1 MGMQSGSRT
10 WVDLNQPISDRVSIK
25 KMASYVA
32 PWTHLLNGSNVKEET
47 GIKFDDC
54 LTFESSR
61 KVPSLE
67 YAKALLISKI
77 RENHSR
83 LFGNEGIYLI
93 HLKAEPD
100 SNNVVGGEGLAY
112 TPFYI
117 VQALVD
123 VRLEH

>member
-1 MGMQSGSRT
+1 MGMQSRT
-10 WVDLNQPISDRVSIK
+10 WIDLNQQVTDRISIRKI
-25 KMASYVA
+25 ASYVA
-32 PWTHLLNGSNVKEET
+32 PWTQLLNGSNVKEET
-47 GIKFDDC
+47 GLKFDDC
-54 LTFESSR
+54 LTFESAR

-67 YAKALLISKI
+67 YARDLLISKI
-77 RENHSR
+77 RDNHSR

-93 HLKAEPD
+93 HLKVEPQ

-112 TPFYI
+112 APFYI